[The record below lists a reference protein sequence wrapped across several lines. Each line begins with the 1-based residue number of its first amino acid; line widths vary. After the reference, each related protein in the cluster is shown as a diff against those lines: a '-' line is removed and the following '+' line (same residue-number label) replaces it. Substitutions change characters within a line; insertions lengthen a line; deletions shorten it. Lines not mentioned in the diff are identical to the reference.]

1 MNIRLRATL
10 TAYQAT
16 DIGSKIV
23 KDGTGE
29 LEIELKPDVFYQF
42 GSGYTKIT
50 FTLGTPKTGYVNE
63 YNGEFK
69 TGETVPQIIFPDGIS
84 WVGRY
89 SSELDAN
96 KTYQFSILNNIG
108 VIVGA

>member
-42 GSGYTKIT
+42 GPGYTKIT

-69 TGETVPQIIFPDGIS
+69 TGETVPEIIFPEGIS

-108 VIVGA
+108 VMVGA